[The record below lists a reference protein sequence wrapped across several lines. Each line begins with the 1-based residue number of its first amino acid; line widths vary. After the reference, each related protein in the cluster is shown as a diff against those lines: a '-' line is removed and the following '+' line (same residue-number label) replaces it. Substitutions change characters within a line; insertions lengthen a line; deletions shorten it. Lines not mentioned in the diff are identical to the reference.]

1 MDRKRLSSLYRA
13 KSDESYKAARLC
25 FEQRLYRASC
35 NRSWYSTMQIIT
47 AGVYQ
52 ELNLVPQ
59 TKEYNFSHLS
69 QCRIYKELCR
79 ASRMR
84 SYEDLAVLITQA
96 LERRND
102 ADYGI
107 DTSLSED
114 MARKSLSTADQI
126 RQVVYKIV
134 GPGWQ

>member
-1 MDRKRLSSLYRA
+1 MERRKLAILYRA
-13 KSDESYKAARLC
+13 KSDESYQAARLC
-25 FEQRLYRASC
+25 FDQKLFRASC

-52 ELNLVPQ
+52 ELNLTPQ
-59 TKEYNFSHLS
+59 SKEYNFSHMS

-79 ASRMR
+79 SARMR
-84 SYEDLAVLITQA
+84 SYEDLATLIAQA

-107 DTSLSED
+107 DTALTEE
-114 MARKSLSTADQI
+114 MAKRSLSTADQI

-134 GPGWQ
+134 GPPWQ

>member
-1 MDRKRLSSLYRA
+1 
-13 KSDESYKAARLC
+13 
-25 FEQRLYRASC
+25 
-35 NRSWYSTMQIIT
+35 
-47 AGVYQ
+47 
-52 ELNLVPQ
+52 
-59 TKEYNFSHLS
+59 
-69 QCRIYKELCR
+69 
-79 ASRMR
+79 MR

-134 GPGWQ
+134 GPAWQ